1 MKNCIGI
8 INSGNE
14 RKDYGT
20 LTKNRPDYMLPFGSR
35 YRTIDFT
42 LSNFAEHGLS
52 KVLLFGGMN
61 IRSTLDHVGTGKS
74 WGLDKRVDGL
84 MINPPVVREMGGVD
98 TEMVTYYN
106 SLRFFSDAEHKYVY
120 ISNPMILTRI
130 DINKAYQDF
139 LENEYDV
146 MFIYRKQEDENG
158 DYLNAR
164 KIIFDENDNIINIGH
179 NLGTENIFNMY
190 VENMFI
196 KKDLFMSLVKES
208 VEKGNA
214 DTLIQAIF
222 NNKRRLKIGG
232 LELFRHVEF
241 IRDLNSYYK
250 ANTNL
255 LNYGI
260 YADLLLAGEGIKTK
274 SKDEPSTLYLEGNNV
289 SNSIVANGCIIE
301 GDVQNSVI
309 FRGAKIGKNAI
320 VKNSII
326 YQKAVIEDNA
336 IVVNSILDK
345 NVIIKEKVFVQGAQN
360 NPYIVEK
367 NMVVEE

>member
-8 INSGNE
+8 IYSGNE

-20 LTKNRPDYMLPFGSR
+20 LTKGRPDYMLPFGSR

-42 LSNFAEHGLS
+42 LSNFSEHGLT
-52 KVLLFGGMN
+52 KVLLFGGKN
-61 IRSTLDHVGTGKS
+61 IRSTLDHVGNGKN
-74 WGLDKRVDGL
+74 WGLDKRSDGL
-84 MINPPVVREMGGVD
+84 MINPPVVREMGVVD
-98 TEMVTYYN
+98 TEIVTYFN
-106 SLRFFSDAEHKYVY
+106 SLRFFEDADHEYVY
-120 ISNPMILTRI
+120 IANPMVLARI
-130 DINKAYQDF
+130 DITKAYEEF

-146 MFIYRKQEDENG
+146 MFIYRKQEDEGG
-158 DYLNAR
+158 DYLNSK
-164 KIIFDENDNIINIGH
+164 KIILDEYGNIINIGL
-179 NLGTENIFNMY
+179 NLGTENLFNMY
-190 VENMFI
+190 AENMFI
-196 KKDLFMSLVKES
+196 KKELFMQLVKEGL
-208 VEKGNA
+208 EIGNA

-241 IRDLNSYYK
+241 IRDLKSYYK

-260 YADLLLAGEGIKTK
+260 YADLLLAGAGVKTK
-274 SKDEPSTLYLEGNNV
+274 SKDEPSTLYLEGNAV

-309 FRGAKIGKNAI
+309 FRGAIIGKNAI

-336 IVVNSILDK
+336 IVINSILDK
-345 NVIIKEKVFVQGAQN
+345 NVVVKEGVFVQGTKN
-360 NPYIVEK
+360 NPYVVEK
-367 NMVVEE
+367 NAVVEE